1 VTYSRSEQWRI
12 KRSSGHLDKA
22 LDSLTRAKG
31 ELRPLRELHDR
42 MDRLLADAESLYKDM
57 RNGSQPAPRML
68 PIDRSDDGEDEPSE
82 NPD

>member
-1 VTYSRSEQWRI
+1 MTYTRSEQWRI
-12 KRSSGHLDKA
+12 KRSAGHLDKA

-42 MDRLLADAESLYKDM
+42 MDKLLDEAEGLYKDM

-68 PIDRSDDGEDEPSE
+68 DRSVPDGDDDPSE